1 MDYAGIFAWEGSQEP
16 HPRRRQG
23 AKGCTTQSHPTS
35 PRNQANNFLRTAPAS
50 PNSPVP
56 RSSRLAGSGVV
67 LAEAKV
73 TSKTDNS
80 PANRGWPLNSI
91 AIESLVNEIE
101 EGSSWLLASFTTFE
115 MPTGRPVNFSTN
127 PLNPLGGTVA

>member
-1 MDYAGIFAWEGSQEP
+1 MH
-16 HPRRRQG
+16 HPESSNL
-23 AKGCTTQSHPTS
+23 AATP

-67 LAEAKV
+67 PTEAKV